1 MFLETLNLIL
11 QKVRFFVLL
20 KNVSH
25 FISTFARINHSKS
38 QNPNMSDSTKN
49 QLKKSLGLS
58 FNIAVLIGGT
68 IGVGI
73 LRTPGSIADLLN
85 NYWLIL
91 ASWLFGGLYVLFGA
105 NSYAE
110 LATMLPKAGGSYNY
124 IKRAFGEYAGFLSGW
139 FDYITNAIPPAF
151 YCIVISEYMVILF
164 PALANYSTVMAISLL
179 AAFVLIHLSGVKN
192 GSVIQ
197 QITSFL
203 KVICFVALVVACFM
217 YSGVEIPPIKTDN
230 SFFQIGLVFGFFKSL
245 QLIIGTYNGWNAVC
259 FFAEENDDPGKN
271 IPKSLYSGV
280 LLVVAIYV
288 LVNAAFFH
296 VLPIETLAKSNLAA
310 ADVAKILFGENG
322 AIIVTVISIFSL
334 ISILNAFM
342 MIPPRIL
349 YGLSR
354 DGFFIEKGTT
364 VNKGGTPIVALLVS
378 SFFSLLLIIFVGS
391 FEVLFGFAAFIS
403 IIVWGLA
410 YFSLLKL
417 RTSEPDLPRP
427 YRSFWYPWTTIIAII
442 ASIALLAGFIYSDP
456 KSFIVIVGITIVSYP
471 LFLVLKKKK

>member
-1 MFLETLNLIL
+1 
-11 QKVRFFVLL
+11 
-20 KNVSH
+20 
-25 FISTFARINHSKS
+25 
-38 QNPNMSDSTKN
+38 MSDSKKN
-49 QLKKSLGLS
+49 QLQKSLGLS

-73 LRTPGSIADLLN
+73 LRTPGNIAQMLD
-85 NYWLIL
+85 NYWLII
-91 ASWLFGGLYVLFGA
+91 ASWLFGGLYVLLGA
-105 NSYAE
+105 NSYSE

-124 IKRAFGEYAGFLSGW
+124 IKRALGDYAGFLSGW
-139 FDYITNAIPPAF
+139 YDYIVNAIPPAF
-151 YCIVISEYMVILF
+151 YCIVISEYTIILF
-164 PALANYSTVMAISLL
+164 PELGNYSSVISISLL
-179 AAFVLIHLSGVKN
+179 LAFVLLHLSGVKN

-197 QITSFL
+197 QITSLL
-203 KVICFVALVVACFM
+203 KVICFVALVIACFM
-217 YSGVEIPPIKTDN
+217 YSGVEVPPIKPDN
-230 SFFQIGLVFGFFKSL
+230 SIFQIGLIFGFFKSL

-259 FFAEENDDPGKN
+259 FFAEENEDPGKN

-288 LVNAAFFH
+288 LVNVAFFH
-296 VLPIETLAKSNLAA
+296 VLSIETLAKSNLAA

-322 AIIVTVISIFSL
+322 AKIVTVISIFSL

-354 DGFFIEKGTT
+354 DGFFIEKGTII
-364 VNKGGTPIVALLVS
+364 NKGGTPIVALLVS
-378 SFFSLLLIIFVGS
+378 SFFSLFLICIGS
-391 FEVLFGFAAFIS
+391 FEVLFSFAAFIS

-417 RTSEPDLPRP
+417 RTKEPDLPRP

-442 ASIALLAGFIYSDP
+442 ASVGLLAGFIYSDP
-456 KSFIVIVGITIVSYP
+456 VSFLIIVGIAAVSYP
-471 LFLVLKKKK
+471 LFLILKKRKKII

>member
-1 MFLETLNLIL
+1 MTD
-11 QKVRFFVLL
+11 
-20 KNVSH
+20 
-25 FISTFARINHSKS
+25 SK
-38 QNPNMSDSTKN
+38 KN
-49 QLKKSLGLS
+49 QLKKSLGLG

-73 LRTPGSIADLLN
+73 LRTPGTIAEMLN
-85 NYWLIL
+85 NYWLII
-91 ASWLFGGLYVLFGA
+91 ASWLFGGLYVLLGA

-139 FDYITNAIPPAF
+139 FDYITNVIPPAF
-151 YCIVISEYMVILF
+151 YCIVISEYMIILF

-192 GSVIQ
+192 GSAIQ
-197 QITSFL
+197 QITSLL

-217 YSGVEIPPIKTDN
+217 YSGVEVPPIKTDN
-230 SFFQIGLVFGFFKSL
+230 SFFQIGLLFGFFKSL
-245 QLIIGTYNGWNAVC
+245 QLIIGTYNGWNSVC
-259 FFAEENDDPGKN
+259 FFAEENDDPSKN

-280 LLVVAIYV
+280 ILVVAIYV
-288 LVNAAFFH
+288 LVNVAFFH

-310 ADVAKILFGENG
+310 ADVAKTLFGENG

-378 SFFSLLLIIFVGS
+378 SFVSLFLICIGS
-391 FEVLFGFAAFIS
+391 FEVLFSFAAFIS

-442 ASIALLAGFIYSDP
+442 ASIALLIGFIYSDP
-456 KSFIVIVGITIVSYP
+456 KSFIIIVGITLISYP
-471 LFLVLKKKK
+471 LFLVLRKKKF

>member
-1 MFLETLNLIL
+1 
-11 QKVRFFVLL
+11 
-20 KNVSH
+20 
-25 FISTFARINHSKS
+25 
-38 QNPNMSDSTKN
+38 MSDSKNN

-73 LRTPGSIADLLN
+73 LRTPGTIAEMLG
-85 NYWLIL
+85 NYWLII
-91 ASWLFGGLYVLFGA
+91 ASWLFGGLFVLIGA

-124 IKRAFGEYAGFLSGW
+124 IKRAFGNYAGFLSGW

-151 YCIVISEYMVILF
+151 YCIVISEYIVILF
-164 PALANYSTVMAISLL
+164 PGLESFSTVIAISLL
-179 AAFVLIHLSGVKN
+179 LAFVILHLSGVKN
-192 GSVIQ
+192 GSAIQ

-203 KVICFVALVVACFM
+203 KVICFVALVIACFI
-217 YSGVEIPPIKTDN
+217 YSGIQLPTIQKDN
-230 SFFQIGLVFGFFKSL
+230 AFFHIGLLFGFFKSL
-245 QLIIGTYNGWNAVC
+245 QLIIGTYNGWNSVC

-271 IPKSLYSGV
+271 IPKSLFSGV
-280 LLVVAIYV
+280 LLVIAIYV
-288 LVNAAFFH
+288 LLNVAFFH
-296 VLPIETLAKSNLAA
+296 VLSVESISKSNLAA
-310 ADVAKILFGENG
+310 ADVANVIFGKNG

-354 DGFFIEKGTT
+354 DGFFIQKGTM

-378 SFFSLLLIIFVGS
+378 SLFSLFLICIGS
-391 FEVLFGFAAFIS
+391 FEVLFSFAAFTS

-417 RTSEPDLPRP
+417 RVTEPDLPRP
-427 YRSFWYPWTTIIAII
+427 YRSVWYPWTTIIAII
-442 ASIALLAGFIYSDP
+442 ASMALLAGFIYSDP
-456 KSFIVIVGITIVSYP
+456 VSFIIILGITLVSYP
-471 LFLVLKKKK
+471 LFLVLRSRKNE

>member
-1 MFLETLNLIL
+1 
-11 QKVRFFVLL
+11 
-20 KNVSH
+20 
-25 FISTFARINHSKS
+25 
-38 QNPNMSDSTKN
+38 MSDSTKN

-73 LRTPGSIADLLN
+73 LRTPGTIAEMLN
-85 NYWLIL
+85 NYWLII
-91 ASWLFGGLYVLFGA
+91 ASWLFGGFYVLLGA

-139 FDYITNAIPPAF
+139 FDYITNVIPPAF
-151 YCIVISEYMVILF
+151 YCIVISEYLIILF
-164 PALANYSTVMAISLL
+164 PALASYSTVIAISLL
-179 AAFVLIHLSGVKN
+179 TAFVLIHLSGVKN

-197 QITSFL
+197 QITSLL

-217 YSGVEIPPIKTDN
+217 YSGVEVPAIQTDN
-230 SFFQIGLVFGFFKSL
+230 SFFQIGLLFGFFKSL
-245 QLIIGTYNGWNAVC
+245 QLIIGTYNGWNSVC
-259 FFAEENDDPGKN
+259 FFAEENDDPSKN

-280 LLVVAIYV
+280 LLVMSIYV

-296 VLPIETLAKSNLAA
+296 VLPVETLAKSNLAA

-322 AIIVTVISIFSL
+322 AVIVTVISIFSL

-354 DGFFIEKGTT
+354 DGFFIEKGTQI
-364 VNKGGTPIVALLVS
+364 NKGGTPIVALLVS
-378 SFFSLLLIIFVGS
+378 SFVSLFLICIGS
-391 FEVLFGFAAFIS
+391 FEVLFSFAAFIS

-417 RTSEPDLPRP
+417 RTSEPNLPRP
-427 YRSFWYPWTTIIAII
+427 YRSYWYPWSTIIAII

-456 KSFIVIVGITIVSYP
+456 KSFIIIVGITAVSYP
-471 LFLVLKKKK
+471 LFLVLRKKNKK

>member
-1 MFLETLNLIL
+1 
-11 QKVRFFVLL
+11 
-20 KNVSH
+20 
-25 FISTFARINHSKS
+25 
-38 QNPNMSDSTKN
+38 MSDSPKN
-49 QLKKSLGLS
+49 QLQKSLGLS

-73 LRTPGSIADLLN
+73 LRTPGTIAEMLN

-91 ASWLFGGLYVLFGA
+91 ASWLFGGLYVLLGA
-105 NSYAE
+105 NSYSE

-124 IKRAFGEYAGFLSGW
+124 IKRALGEYAGFLSGW
-139 FDYITNAIPPAF
+139 YDYIVNAIPPAF
-151 YCIVISEYMVILF
+151 YCIVISEYTIILF
-164 PALANYSTVMAISLL
+164 PQLANYATVMSISLL
-179 AAFVLIHLSGVKN
+179 IAFVLLHLSGVKN
-192 GSVIQ
+192 GSLIQ
-197 QITSFL
+197 QITSLL

-217 YSGVEIPPIKTDN
+217 YSGAEIPPIKTDN
-230 SFFQIGLVFGFFKSL
+230 SVFQIGLIFGFFKSL

-259 FFAEENDDPGKN
+259 FFAEENENPNKN

-280 LLVVAIYV
+280 LLVVAIYI

-310 ADVAKILFGENG
+310 ADVAKILFGESG
-322 AIIVTVISIFSL
+322 AKIVTVISIFSL

-354 DGFFIEKGTT
+354 DGFFIEKGTQ

-378 SFFSLLLIIFVGS
+378 SFFSLFLICIGS
-391 FEVLFGFAAFIS
+391 FEVLFSFAAFIS

-410 YFSLLKL
+410 YYSLLKL
-417 RTSEPDLPRP
+417 RTSEPHLPRP
-427 YRSFWYPWTTIIAII
+427 YRSFWYPWTTIIALIF
-442 ASIALLAGFIYSDP
+442 SIALLAGFIYSDP
-456 KSFIVIVGITIVSYP
+456 KSFIIIVGIAIASYP
-471 LFLVLKKKK
+471 LFLVLKKNQK

>member
-1 MFLETLNLIL
+1 
-11 QKVRFFVLL
+11 
-20 KNVSH
+20 
-25 FISTFARINHSKS
+25 
-38 QNPNMSDSTKN
+38 MSDSKKN
-49 QLKKSLGLS
+49 QLQKSLGLS

-73 LRTPGSIADLLN
+73 LRTPGTIAEMLN

-91 ASWLFGGLYVLFGA
+91 VSWLFGGLYVLLGA
-105 NSYAE
+105 NSYSE

-124 IKRAFGEYAGFLSGW
+124 IKRALGEYAGFLSGW
-139 FDYITNAIPPAF
+139 YDYIVNAIPPAF
-151 YCIVISEYMVILF
+151 YCIVISEYTIILF
-164 PALANYSTVMAISLL
+164 PQLANYATVMSISLL
-179 AAFVLIHLSGVKN
+179 IAFVLLHLSGVKN
-192 GSVIQ
+192 GSLIQ
-197 QITSFL
+197 QITSLL

-217 YSGVEIPPIKTDN
+217 YSGAEIPPIKTDN
-230 SFFQIGLVFGFFKSL
+230 SVFQIGLIFGFFKSL

-259 FFAEENDDPGKN
+259 FFAEENENPNKN

-280 LLVVAIYV
+280 LLVVAIYI

-310 ADVAKILFGENG
+310 ADVAKILFGESG
-322 AIIVTVISIFSL
+322 AKIVTVISIFSL

-354 DGFFIEKGTT
+354 DGFFIEKGTQ

-378 SFFSLLLIIFVGS
+378 SFFSLFLICIGS
-391 FEVLFGFAAFIS
+391 FEVLFSFAAFIS

-410 YFSLLKL
+410 YYSLLKL
-417 RTSEPDLPRP
+417 RTSEPHLPRP
-427 YRSFWYPWTTIIAII
+427 YRSFWYPWTTIIALIF
-442 ASIALLAGFIYSDP
+442 SIALLAGFIYSDP
-456 KSFIVIVGITIVSYP
+456 KSFIIIVGIAIASYP
-471 LFLVLKKKK
+471 LFLLLKKNQK

>member
-1 MFLETLNLIL
+1 
-11 QKVRFFVLL
+11 
-20 KNVSH
+20 
-25 FISTFARINHSKS
+25 
-38 QNPNMSDSTKN
+38 MSDSTKN

-73 LRTPGSIADLLN
+73 LRTPGTIAEMLN

-91 ASWLFGGLYVLFGA
+91 ASWFFGGLYVLLGA

-151 YCIVISEYMVILF
+151 YCIVISEYIIILF
-164 PALANYSTVMAISLL
+164 PALANYSAVMAISLL
-179 AAFVLIHLSGVKN
+179 AAFVFIHLSGVKN

-203 KVICFVALVVACFM
+203 KVICFVALVAACFM
-217 YSGVEIPPIKTDN
+217 YSGVEIPALKTDN
-230 SFFQIGLVFGFFKSL
+230 TFFQIGLLFGFFKSL
-245 QLIIGTYNGWNAVC
+245 QLIIGTYNGWNSVC
-259 FFAEENDDPGKN
+259 FFAEENENPSKN

-280 LLVVAIYV
+280 ILVVAIYV

-378 SFFSLLLIIFVGS
+378 SIFSLLLIIFVGS

-442 ASIALLAGFIYSDP
+442 ASIALLGGFIYSDP
-456 KSFIVIVGITIVSYP
+456 KSFIIILGITIVSYP
-471 LFLVLKKKK
+471 LFLVLRKK

>member
-1 MFLETLNLIL
+1 
-11 QKVRFFVLL
+11 
-20 KNVSH
+20 
-25 FISTFARINHSKS
+25 
-38 QNPNMSDSTKN
+38 MSDLKKN
-49 QLKKSLGLS
+49 QLKKTLGLS

-73 LRTPGSIADLLN
+73 LRTPGTIAEMLN

-91 ASWLFGGLYVLFGA
+91 ACWLFGGLYVLLGA
-105 NSYAE
+105 NSYSE

-124 IKRAFGEYAGFLSGW
+124 IKRALGEYAGFLSGW
-139 FDYITNAIPPAF
+139 YDYIVNAIPPAF
-151 YCIVISEYMVILF
+151 YCIVISEYTIILF
-164 PALANYSTVMAISLL
+164 PELANYSTVISISLL
-179 AAFVLIHLSGVKN
+179 AAFVLLHLSGVKN

-203 KVICFVALVVACFM
+203 KVICFVALVIACFM
-217 YSGVEIPPIKTDN
+217 YTGIQIPKIQTDN
-230 SFFQIGLVFGFFKSL
+230 SIFQIGLIFGFFKSL

-259 FFAEENDDPGKN
+259 FFAEENDDPSKN

-280 LLVVAIYV
+280 LLVVAIYI

-322 AIIVTVISIFSL
+322 AKIVTVISIFSL

-354 DGFFIEKGTT
+354 DGFFIQKGTA

-378 SFFSLLLIIFVGS
+378 SFFSLFLICIGS
-391 FEVLFGFAAFIS
+391 FEVLFSFAAFIS

-410 YFSLLKL
+410 YYSLLKL
-417 RTSEPDLPRP
+417 RSSEPDLPRP

-442 ASIALLAGFIYSDP
+442 ASIGLLMGFIYSDP
-456 KSFIVIVGITIVSYP
+456 KSFIIIVGITAISYP
-471 LFLVLKKKK
+471 LFLVLRKNK

>member
-1 MFLETLNLIL
+1 
-11 QKVRFFVLL
+11 
-20 KNVSH
+20 
-25 FISTFARINHSKS
+25 
-38 QNPNMSDSTKN
+38 MSDSKQN

-73 LRTPGSIADLLN
+73 LRTPGTIAEMLN
-85 NYWLIL
+85 NYWLII
-91 ASWLFGGLYVLFGA
+91 ASWLFGGLYVLLGA
-105 NSYAE
+105 NSYSE

-124 IKRAFGEYAGFLSGW
+124 IKRALGDYAGFLSGW
-139 FDYITNAIPPAF
+139 YDYITNAIPPAF
-151 YCIVISEYMVILF
+151 YCIVISEYIIILF
-164 PALANYSTVMAISLL
+164 PNLASYSTIMAISLL
-179 AAFVLIHLSGVKN
+179 AAFVLLHLSGVKN

-217 YSGVEIPPIKTDN
+217 YTGVEVPKIQTD
-230 SFFQIGLVFGFFKSL
+230 SSIFQAGLIFGFFKSL
-245 QLIIGTYNGWNAVC
+245 QLIIGTYNGWNSVC
-259 FFAEENDDPGKN
+259 FFAEENEDPSKN

-288 LVNAAFFH
+288 LVNIAFFH

-354 DGFFIEKGTT
+354 DGFFIEKGTE

-378 SFFSLLLIIFVGS
+378 SFFSLFLICIGS
-391 FEVLFGFAAFIS
+391 FEVLFSFAAFIS

-442 ASIALLAGFIYSDP
+442 ASIGLLIGFIYSDP
-456 KSFIVIVGITIVSYP
+456 KSFIIIVGITLISYP
-471 LFLVLKKKK
+471 LFLVLRKKKI

>member
-1 MFLETLNLIL
+1 
-11 QKVRFFVLL
+11 
-20 KNVSH
+20 
-25 FISTFARINHSKS
+25 
-38 QNPNMSDSTKN
+38 MSDFKKN
-49 QLKKSLGLS
+49 QLQKSLGLS

-73 LRTPGSIADLLN
+73 LRTPGTIAEMLS
-85 NYWLIL
+85 NYWLII
-91 ASWLFGGLYVLFGA
+91 ASWLFGGLYVLLGA

-139 FDYITNAIPPAF
+139 FDYITNVIPPAF
-151 YCIVISEYMVILF
+151 YCIVISEYIIILF
-164 PALANYSTVMAISLL
+164 PSLANYSAVMAISLL
-179 AAFVLIHLSGVKN
+179 LAFVLIHLSGVKN

-197 QITSFL
+197 QITSLL

-217 YSGVEIPPIKTDN
+217 YSGIETAPIKTDS
-230 SFFQIGLVFGFFKSL
+230 SFFQIGLIFGFFKSL
-245 QLIIGTYNGWNAVC
+245 QLIIGTYNGWNSVC
-259 FFAEENDDPGKN
+259 FFAEENDDPSKN
-271 IPKSLYSGV
+271 IPRSLYSGV
-280 LLVVAIYV
+280 LLVMSIYV

-322 AIIVTVISIFSL
+322 ALIVTIISIFSL

-354 DGFFIEKGTT
+354 DGFFIEKGTQ

-378 SFFSLLLIIFVGS
+378 SLFSLFLICIGS
-391 FEVLFGFAAFIS
+391 FEVLFSFAAFIS

-417 RTSEPDLPRP
+417 RTKEPDLPRP

-442 ASIALLAGFIYSDP
+442 FSIALLAGFIYSDP
-456 KSFIVIVGITIVSYP
+456 KSFIIIVGITVVSYP
-471 LFLVLKKKK
+471 LFLVLTRNKK

>member
-1 MFLETLNLIL
+1 
-11 QKVRFFVLL
+11 
-20 KNVSH
+20 
-25 FISTFARINHSKS
+25 
-38 QNPNMSDSTKN
+38 MSDSKKN
-49 QLKKSLGLS
+49 QLQKSLGLS

-73 LRTPGSIADLLN
+73 LRTPGTIAEMLN

-91 ASWLFGGLYVLFGA
+91 ASWLFGGLYVLLGA
-105 NSYAE
+105 NSYSE

-124 IKRAFGEYAGFLSGW
+124 IKRALGEYAGFLSGW
-139 FDYITNAIPPAF
+139 YDYIVNAIPPAF
-151 YCIVISEYMVILF
+151 YCIVISEYTIILF
-164 PALANYSTVMAISLL
+164 PQLTNYATVMSISLL
-179 AAFVLIHLSGVKN
+179 IAFVLLHLSGVKN
-192 GSVIQ
+192 GSLIQ
-197 QITSFL
+197 QITSLL

-217 YSGVEIPPIKTDN
+217 YSGAEIPPIKTDN
-230 SFFQIGLVFGFFKSL
+230 SVFQIGLIFGFFKSL

-259 FFAEENDDPGKN
+259 FFAEENENPNKN

-280 LLVVAIYV
+280 LLVVAIYI

-310 ADVAKILFGENG
+310 ADVAKILFGESG
-322 AIIVTVISIFSL
+322 AKIVTVISIFSL

-354 DGFFIEKGTT
+354 DGFFIEKGTQ

-378 SFFSLLLIIFVGS
+378 SFFSLFLICIGS
-391 FEVLFGFAAFIS
+391 FEVLFSFAAFIS

-410 YFSLLKL
+410 YYSLLKL
-417 RTSEPDLPRP
+417 RTSEPHLPRP
-427 YRSFWYPWTTIIAII
+427 YRSFWYPWTTIIALIF
-442 ASIALLAGFIYSDP
+442 SIALLAGFIYSDP
-456 KSFIVIVGITIVSYP
+456 KSFIIIAGIAIASYP
-471 LFLVLKKKK
+471 LFLVLKKKQK

>member
-1 MFLETLNLIL
+1 
-11 QKVRFFVLL
+11 
-20 KNVSH
+20 
-25 FISTFARINHSKS
+25 
-38 QNPNMSDSTKN
+38 MSDFKKN
-49 QLKKSLGLS
+49 QLQKSLGLS

-73 LRTPGSIADLLN
+73 LRTPGTIAEMLS
-85 NYWLIL
+85 NYWLII
-91 ASWLFGGLYVLFGA
+91 ASWLFGGLYVLLGA

-139 FDYITNAIPPAF
+139 FDYITNVIPPAF
-151 YCIVISEYMVILF
+151 YCIVISEYIIILF
-164 PALANYSTVMAISLL
+164 PSLANYAAVMAISLL
-179 AAFVLIHLSGVKN
+179 LAFVLIHLSGVKN

-197 QITSFL
+197 QITSLL

-217 YSGVEIPPIKTDN
+217 YSGIETAPIKTDS
-230 SFFQIGLVFGFFKSL
+230 SFFQIGLIFGFFKSL
-245 QLIIGTYNGWNAVC
+245 QLIIGTYNGWNSVC
-259 FFAEENDDPGKN
+259 FFAEENDDPSKN
-271 IPKSLYSGV
+271 IPRSLYSGV
-280 LLVVAIYV
+280 LLVMSIYV

-322 AIIVTVISIFSL
+322 AVIVTVISIFSL

-354 DGFFIEKGTT
+354 DGFFIEKGTQ

-378 SFFSLLLIIFVGS
+378 SLFSLFLICIGS
-391 FEVLFGFAAFIS
+391 FEVLFSFAAFIS

-417 RTSEPDLPRP
+417 RTKEPDLPRP
-427 YRSFWYPWTTIIAII
+427 YRSFWYPWTTIIAIVF
-442 ASIALLAGFIYSDP
+442 SIALLAGFIYSDP
-456 KSFIVIVGITIVSYP
+456 KSFIIIVGITVVSYP
-471 LFLVLKKKK
+471 LFLVLTRNKK

>member
-1 MFLETLNLIL
+1 
-11 QKVRFFVLL
+11 
-20 KNVSH
+20 
-25 FISTFARINHSKS
+25 
-38 QNPNMSDSTKN
+38 MSDSPKN
-49 QLKKSLGLS
+49 QLQKSLGFS

-73 LRTPGSIADLLN
+73 LRTPGTIAEMLN

-91 ASWLFGGLYVLFGA
+91 ASWLFGGLYVLLGA
-105 NSYAE
+105 NSYSE

-124 IKRAFGEYAGFLSGW
+124 IKRALGDYAGFLSGW
-139 FDYITNAIPPAF
+139 YDYIVNAIPPAF
-151 YCIVISEYMVILF
+151 YCIVISEYTIILF
-164 PALANYSTVMAISLL
+164 PQLAHYSTVLSISLL
-179 AAFVLIHLSGVKN
+179 VAFVLLHLSGVKN

-203 KVICFVALVVACFM
+203 KVICFAALVTACFM
-217 YSGVEIPPIKTDN
+217 YSGVEVPPIKTDN
-230 SFFQIGLVFGFFKSL
+230 SIFQIGLIFGFFKSL
-245 QLIIGTYNGWNAVC
+245 QLIIGTYNGWNGVC
-259 FFAEENDDPGKN
+259 FFAEENENPSKN

-280 LLVVAIYV
+280 LLVVAIYI

-296 VLPIETLAKSNLAA
+296 VLPIETIAKSNLAA
-310 ADVAKILFGENG
+310 ADVAKILFGDSG
-322 AIIVTVISIFSL
+322 AKIVTIISIFSL

-354 DGFFIEKGTT
+354 DGFFIEKGTQ

-378 SFFSLLLIIFVGS
+378 SFFSLFLICIGS
-391 FEVLFGFAAFIS
+391 FEVLFSFAAFIS

-410 YFSLLKL
+410 YYSLLKL
-417 RTSEPDLPRP
+417 RTTEPDLPRP

-442 ASIALLAGFIYSDP
+442 FSIALLAGFIYSDP
-456 KSFIVIVGITIVSYP
+456 KSFIIIVGIAIVSYP
-471 LFLVLKKKK
+471 LFLVLRKKR

>member
-1 MFLETLNLIL
+1 
-11 QKVRFFVLL
+11 
-20 KNVSH
+20 
-25 FISTFARINHSKS
+25 
-38 QNPNMSDSTKN
+38 MSDTAKN

-73 LRTPGSIADLLN
+73 LRTPGNIAEMLN

-124 IKRAFGEYAGFLSGW
+124 IKRAFGNYAGFLSGW

-151 YCIVISEYMVILF
+151 YCIVISEYIIILF
-164 PALANYSTVMAISLL
+164 PKLADYSTVISISLL
-179 AAFVLIHLSGVKN
+179 LAFVLLHLSGVKN

-217 YSGVEIPPIKTDN
+217 YSGVKAPKIETDN
-230 SFFQIGLVFGFFKSL
+230 SIFQIGLIFGFFKSL

-259 FFAEENDDPGKN
+259 FFAEENDNPGKN

-280 LLVVAIYV
+280 LLVVAIYI

-322 AIIVTVISIFSL
+322 AVIVTVISIFSL

-354 DGFFIEKGTT
+354 DGFFIEKGTI
-364 VNKGGTPIVALLVS
+364 VNKGGTPIAALLVS
-378 SFFSLLLIIFVGS
+378 SLFSLFLICFVGS
-391 FEVLFGFAAFIS
+391 FEVLFSFAAFIS

-417 RTSEPDLPRP
+417 RNSEPDLPRP

-442 ASIALLAGFIYSDP
+442 ASVALLIGFIYSDP
-456 KSFIVIVGITIVSYP
+456 KSFIVIIGITVVSYP
-471 LFLVLKKKK
+471 LFLVLKKIKK

>member
-1 MFLETLNLIL
+1 
-11 QKVRFFVLL
+11 
-20 KNVSH
+20 
-25 FISTFARINHSKS
+25 
-38 QNPNMSDSTKN
+38 MSDFKQN
-49 QLKKSLGLS
+49 QLKKTLGLS

-73 LRTPGSIADLLN
+73 LRTPGIIAGMLD
-85 NYWLIL
+85 NYWLII
-91 ASWLFGGLYVLFGA
+91 ASWLFGGLYVLIGA

-124 IKRAFGEYAGFLSGW
+124 IKRAFGDYAGFLSGW
-139 FDYITNAIPPAF
+139 YDYICNAIPPAF
-151 YCIVISEYMVILF
+151 YCIVISEYVIILF

-179 AAFVLIHLSGVKN
+179 AAFVVLHLSGVKN

-217 YSGVEIPPIKTDN
+217 YSGVAVPALKTDN
-230 SFFQIGLVFGFFKSL
+230 SFFQIGLLFGFFKSL
-245 QLIIGTYNGWNAVC
+245 QLIIGTYNGWNSVC
-259 FFAEENDDPGKN
+259 FFAEENDNPGKN

-296 VLPIETLAKSNLAA
+296 VLSLENIAKSNLAA
-310 ADVAKILFGENG
+310 ADVANIIFGKNG

-354 DGFFIEKGTT
+354 DGFFIEKGTK

-378 SFFSLLLIIFVGS
+378 SFVSLFLICIGS
-391 FEVLFGFAAFIS
+391 FEVLFSFAAFIS

-410 YFSLLKL
+410 YASLIKL
-417 RTSEPDLPRP
+417 RTKEPNLPRP
-427 YRSFWYPWTTIIAII
+427 YRSVWYPWTTIIAIV
-442 ASIALLAGFIYSDP
+442 ASVALLIGFIYSDP
-456 KSFIVIVGITIVSYP
+456 KSFIIIVGITIVSYP
-471 LFLVLKKKK
+471 LFLVLKKKKK

>member
-1 MFLETLNLIL
+1 
-11 QKVRFFVLL
+11 
-20 KNVSH
+20 
-25 FISTFARINHSKS
+25 
-38 QNPNMSDSTKN
+38 MSDATKN
-49 QLKKSLGLS
+49 QLQKSLGLS

-73 LRTPGSIADLLN
+73 LRTPGTIAEMLG
-85 NYWLIL
+85 NYWLII
-91 ASWLFGGLYVLFGA
+91 ASWLFGGLYVLLGA

-139 FDYITNAIPPAF
+139 FDYITNVIPPAF
-151 YCIVISEYMVILF
+151 YCIVISEYIIILF
-164 PALANYSTVMAISLL
+164 PALASYSTIMAIALL
-179 AAFVLIHLSGVKN
+179 VGFVLIHLSGLKN
-192 GSVIQ
+192 GSAIQ
-197 QITSFL
+197 QITSLL

-217 YSGVEIPPIKTDN
+217 YSGVEVPAIKTDTTV
-230 SFFQIGLVFGFFKSL
+230 FQIGLVFGFFKSL
-245 QLIIGTYNGWNAVC
+245 QLIIGTYNGWNSVC

-296 VLPIETLAKSNLAA
+296 VLPVETLAKSNLAA

-354 DGFFIEKGTT
+354 DGFFTEKGTT

-378 SFFSLLLIIFVGS
+378 SLFSLFLICIGS
-391 FEVLFGFAAFIS
+391 FEVLFSFAAFIS

-417 RTSEPDLPRP
+417 RTKEPDLPRP
-427 YRSFWYPWTTIIAII
+427 YRSFWYPWTTILAII
-442 ASIALLAGFIYSDP
+442 ASFALLIGFIYSDP
-456 KSFIVIVGITIVSYP
+456 ESFVIILGITAVSYP
-471 LFLVLKKKK
+471 LFLVLKKK

>member
-1 MFLETLNLIL
+1 
-11 QKVRFFVLL
+11 
-20 KNVSH
+20 
-25 FISTFARINHSKS
+25 
-38 QNPNMSDSTKN
+38 MSDSKQN
-49 QLKKSLGLS
+49 QLKKTLGLS

-73 LRTPGSIADLLN
+73 LRTPGAIADLLN
-85 NYWLIL
+85 NYWLII
-91 ASWLFGGLYVLFGA
+91 ASWLFGGLYVLLGA
-105 NSYAE
+105 NSYSE

-124 IKRAFGEYAGFLSGW
+124 IKRALGEYAGFLSGW
-139 FDYITNAIPPAF
+139 FDYIVNAIPPAF
-151 YCIVISEYMVILF
+151 YCIVISEYSIILF
-164 PALANYSTVMAISLL
+164 PSLANYSTVISISLL
-179 AAFVLIHLSGVKN
+179 IAFVLLHLGGVKN

-203 KVICFVALVVACFM
+203 KVICFVALVIACFM
-217 YSGVEIPPIKTDN
+217 YSGIEVPKIKTD
-230 SFFQIGLVFGFFKSL
+230 SSIFQIGLVFGFFKSL

-280 LLVVAIYV
+280 LLVIAIYV

-310 ADVAKILFGENG
+310 ADVAKVLFGENG

-354 DGFFIEKGTT
+354 DGFFIEKGTQ

-378 SFFSLLLIIFVGS
+378 SLFSLFLICIGS
-391 FEVLFGFAAFIS
+391 FEVLFSFAAFMS

-410 YFSLLKL
+410 YYSLLKL
-417 RTSEPDLPRP
+417 RTKEPDLPRP
-427 YRSFWYPWTTIIAII
+427 YRSFWYPWTTLIAII
-442 ASIALLAGFIYSDP
+442 ASIGLLLGFIYSDP
-456 KSFIVIVGITIVSYP
+456 KGFAIIVGITVVSYP
-471 LFLVLKKKK
+471 LFLVLKRRK

>member
-1 MFLETLNLIL
+1 
-11 QKVRFFVLL
+11 
-20 KNVSH
+20 
-25 FISTFARINHSKS
+25 
-38 QNPNMSDSTKN
+38 MSDSTKN

-73 LRTPGSIADLLN
+73 LRTPGTIAEMLN
-85 NYWLIL
+85 NYWLII
-91 ASWLFGGLYVLFGA
+91 ASWLFGGFYVLLGA

-139 FDYITNAIPPAF
+139 FDYITNVIPPAF
-151 YCIVISEYMVILF
+151 YCIVISEYLIILF
-164 PALANYSTVMAISLL
+164 PALASYSTVIAISLL
-179 AAFVLIHLSGVKN
+179 TAFVLIHLSGVKN

-217 YSGVEIPPIKTDN
+217 YSGVEVPAIQTDN
-230 SFFQIGLVFGFFKSL
+230 SFFQIGLLFGFFKSL
-245 QLIIGTYNGWNAVC
+245 QLIIGTYNGWNSAC
-259 FFAEENDDPGKN
+259 FFAEENDDPSKN

-280 LLVVAIYV
+280 LLVMAIYV

-310 ADVAKILFGENG
+310 ADVAKILFGDNG
-322 AIIVTVISIFSL
+322 AVIVTVISIFSL

-354 DGFFIEKGTT
+354 DGFFIEQGTQ

-378 SFFSLLLIIFVGS
+378 SFVSLFLICIGS
-391 FEVLFGFAAFIS
+391 FEVLFSFAAFIS

-417 RTSEPDLPRP
+417 RTSEPNLPRP
-427 YRSFWYPWTTIIAII
+427 YRSFWYPWTTVIAII
-442 ASIALLAGFIYSDP
+442 ASFALLLGFIYSDP
-456 KSFIVIVGITIVSYP
+456 KSFIIIIGITIVSYP
-471 LFLVLKKKK
+471 LFLVLRKTKKG

>member
-1 MFLETLNLIL
+1 
-11 QKVRFFVLL
+11 
-20 KNVSH
+20 
-25 FISTFARINHSKS
+25 
-38 QNPNMSDSTKN
+38 MSDSRKN
-49 QLKKSLGLS
+49 QLQKSLGLS

-73 LRTPGSIADLLN
+73 LRTPGTIAEMLN
-85 NYWLIL
+85 NYWLII
-91 ASWLFGGLYVLFGA
+91 ASWLFGGLYVLLGA

-151 YCIVISEYMVILF
+151 YCIVISEYIIILF

-217 YSGVEIPPIKTDN
+217 YSGVEVPAIKTDN
-230 SFFQIGLVFGFFKSL
+230 SFFQIGLLFGFFKSL
-245 QLIIGTYNGWNAVC
+245 QLIIGTYNGWNSVC
-259 FFAEENDDPGKN
+259 FFAEENENPGKN

-296 VLPIETLAKSNLAA
+296 VLPIATLAKSNLAA

-354 DGFFIEKGTT
+354 DGFFIEKGTMI
-364 VNKGGTPIVALLVS
+364 NKGGTPIVALLVS
-378 SFFSLLLIIFVGS
+378 SFFSLFLICIGS
-391 FEVLFGFAAFIS
+391 FEVLFSFAAFIS

-410 YFSLLKL
+410 YLSLLKL
-417 RTSEPDLPRP
+417 RAKEPNLPRP
-427 YRSFWYPWTTIIAII
+427 YRSIWYPWTTVIAIV

-456 KSFIVIVGITIVSYP
+456 KSFIIIVGITLISYP
-471 LFLVLKKKK
+471 LFWVLRRKK

>member
-1 MFLETLNLIL
+1 
-11 QKVRFFVLL
+11 
-20 KNVSH
+20 
-25 FISTFARINHSKS
+25 
-38 QNPNMSDSTKN
+38 MSDSKQN
-49 QLKKSLGLS
+49 QLKKTLGLS

-73 LRTPGSIADLLN
+73 LRTPGSIAGLLN

-91 ASWLFGGLYVLFGA
+91 ASWIFGGLYVLLGA
-105 NSYAE
+105 NSYSE

-124 IKRAFGEYAGFLSGW
+124 IKRALGEYAGFLSGW
-139 FDYITNAIPPAF
+139 YDYIVNAIPPAF
-151 YCIVISEYMVILF
+151 YCIVISEYAIILF
-164 PALANYSTVMAISLL
+164 PELANYSTVISISLL
-179 AAFVLIHLSGVKN
+179 VAFVLLHLSGVKN

-203 KVICFVALVVACFM
+203 KVICFVALVVACFI
-217 YSGVEIPPIKTDN
+217 YTGTEIPPIKTDN
-230 SFFQIGLVFGFFKSL
+230 TIFQIGLVFGFFKSL

-310 ADVAKILFGENG
+310 ADVAKVLFGESG
-322 AIIVTVISIFSL
+322 AKIVTVISIFSL

-354 DGFFIEKGTT
+354 DGFFIEKGTQ

-378 SFFSLLLIIFVGS
+378 SLFSLFLICIGS
-391 FEVLFGFAAFIS
+391 FEVLFSFAAFIS

-410 YFSLLKL
+410 YYSLLKL
-417 RTSEPDLPRP
+417 RTTEPDLPRP

-442 ASIALLAGFIYSDP
+442 FSIALLAGFIYSDP
-456 KSFIVIVGITIVSYP
+456 KSFIIIVGIAIASYP
-471 LFLVLKKKK
+471 LFLVLKKRR

>member
-1 MFLETLNLIL
+1 M
-11 QKVRFFVLL
+11 
-20 KNVSH
+20 S
-25 FISTFARINHSKS
+25 HSKE
-38 QNPNMSDSTKN
+38 N
-49 QLKKSLGLS
+49 QLKKTLGLS

-73 LRTPGSIADLLN
+73 LRTPGSIAGLLD

-91 ASWLFGGLYVLFGA
+91 ASWLFGGLYVLLGA
-105 NSYAE
+105 NSYSE

-124 IKRAFGEYAGFLSGW
+124 IKRAMGEYAGFLSGW
-139 FDYITNAIPPAF
+139 FDYIVNAIPPAF
-151 YCIVISEYMVILF
+151 YCIVISEYTIILF
-164 PALANYSTVMAISLL
+164 PSLANYSIVISISLL
-179 AAFVLIHLSGVKN
+179 VAFVLLHLSGVKN

-203 KVICFVALVVACFM
+203 KVICFVALVIACFM
-217 YSGVEIPPIKTDN
+217 YSGVEVPKIKTN
-230 SFFQIGLVFGFFKSL
+230 SSFFQIGIIFGFFKSL

-259 FFAEENDDPGKN
+259 FFAEENDNPSKN

-280 LLVVAIYV
+280 LLVVVIYI

-322 AIIVTVISIFSL
+322 AKIVTIISIFSL

-354 DGFFIEKGTT
+354 DGFFIKEGTQ

-378 SFFSLLLIIFVGS
+378 SLFSLFLICIGS
-391 FEVLFGFAAFIS
+391 FEVLFSFAAFIS

-410 YFSLLKL
+410 YYSLLRL
-417 RTSEPDLPRP
+417 RTTEPDLPRP
-427 YRSFWYPWTTIIAII
+427 YRSFWYPWTTILAII
-442 ASIALLAGFIYSDP
+442 FSIALLAGFIYSDP
-456 KSFIVIVGITIVSYP
+456 KSFIIIVAITIVSYP
-471 LFLVLKKKK
+471 LFWVLDKNKK

>member
-1 MFLETLNLIL
+1 MAN
-11 QKVRFFVLL
+11 
-20 KNVSH
+20 
-25 FISTFARINHSKS
+25 
-38 QNPNMSDSTKN
+38 
-49 QLKKSLGLS
+49 S
-58 FNIAVLIGGT
+58 F
-68 IGVGI
+68 
-73 LRTPGSIADLLN
+73 
-85 NYWLIL
+85 
-91 ASWLFGGLYVLFGA
+91 SWIFGGLYVLLGA
-105 NSYAE
+105 NSYSE

-124 IKRAFGEYAGFLSGW
+124 IKRALGEYAGFLSGW
-139 FDYITNAIPPAF
+139 YDYIVNAIPPAF
-151 YCIVISEYMVILF
+151 YCIVISEYTIILF
-164 PALANYSTVMAISLL
+164 PELANYSTVISISLL
-179 AAFVLIHLSGVKN
+179 IAFVLLHLSGVKN

-197 QITSFL
+197 QITSLL

-217 YSGVEIPPIKTDN
+217 YSGTEIPPIKTDN
-230 SFFQIGLVFGFFKSL
+230 SVFQIGLIFGFFKSL

-259 FFAEENDDPGKN
+259 FFAEENNDPGKN

-296 VLPIETLAKSNLAA
+296 VLPIETLAKSNLVY
-310 ADVAKILFGENG
+310 ADVAKVLFGEKG

-354 DGFFIEKGTT
+354 DGFFIEKGTM

-378 SFFSLLLIIFVGS
+378 SFFSLFLICIGS
-391 FEVLFGFAAFIS
+391 FEVLFSFVAFIS

-410 YFSLLKL
+410 YYSLLKL
-417 RTSEPDLPRP
+417 RTTEPDLPRP

-456 KSFIVIVGITIVSYP
+456 KSFIIIVGIAIVSYP
-471 LFLVLKKKK
+471 LFLVLKNKKK